1 MSILAPGYA
10 NNTTPFYAGTK
21 CGNITQTETYTTSG
35 AQPVTVGFTDPA
47 TWSDTQSF
55 TSEDTLTWTCQTT
68 GIYILKFNQTVDVT
82 NNYTPPD
89 SAITVIPTTAFFL
102 DISGTLTA
110 PQTGNAI
117 LHSSVG
123 TQSSVTASEL
133 APTSDVLMVTFVTPV
148 GFLTNTVIPGGPWN
162 LSIWAS
168 TTDETELNTMYLSV
182 YEVDVDGVSDPVLI
196 FDGTTGT
203 PFIVNTNAVVNYNN
217 TVTLPTFEV
226 ASITR
231 RLQFRLYANF
241 GVASSISFYTR
252 NLTTSSL
259 TTTVSQ
265 DVVPLTRDTV
275 DARITVT
282 SATTEFNQVFASS
295 IPIAMTQTVGQTLT
309 YSTSVNAIAN
319 VYKGDT
325 IECSLTSILGNV
337 IVTSGQTTLPMP
349 SNTLQWNLL
358 AEGPYGNPNVIAE
371 PAPMMMSVP
380 VVVSENEDRGPIIT
394 STTEISQE
402 VINLRASS

>member
-1 MSILAPGYA
+1 
-10 NNTTPFYAGTK
+10 
-21 CGNITQTETYTTSG
+21 
-35 AQPVTVGFTDPA
+35 
-47 TWSDTQSF
+47 
-55 TSEDTLTWTCQTT
+55 
-68 GIYILKFNQTVDVT
+68 
-82 NNYTPPD
+82 
-89 SAITVIPTTAFFL
+89 
-102 DISGTLTA
+102 
-110 PQTGNAI
+110 
-117 LHSSVG
+117 
-123 TQSSVTASEL
+123 
-133 APTSDVLMVTFVTPV
+133 MVTFVTPV

-337 IVTSGQTTLPMP
+337 IVTSGQTTLPAP
-349 SNTLQWNLL
+349 ANTLQWNLL
-358 AEGPYGNPNVIAE
+358 AEGPYGNPDVIVE

>member
-1 MSILAPGYA
+1 MSSVLPGWA
-10 NNTTPFYAGTK
+10 SSTTPFYAGVR
-21 CGNITQTETYTTSG
+21 CGNITQTTTFNTTG
-35 AQPVTVGFTDPA
+35 TAPVLIGFTDPA

-55 TSEDTLTWTCQTT
+55 TTDYGFTWTCQTS
-68 GIYILKFNQTVDVT
+68 GVYNLRFNQTVDVT
-82 NNYTPPD
+82 NDYTPPD

-102 DISGTLTA
+102 DVSGTLTA
-110 PQTGNAI
+110 PQIGDAI
-117 LHSSVG
+117 LHPSVG

-148 GFLTNTVIPGGPWN
+148 GFLTSTVIPGGSWN

-168 TTDETELNTMYLSV
+168 TTDEDELNTMYLRV

-196 FDGTTGT
+196 FDGGAGT
-203 PFIVNTNAVVNYNN
+203 PFIVNTTAIVNYNN

-226 ASITR
+226 ASLTR

-241 GVASSISFYTR
+241 GVASSISVYAR
-252 NLTTSSL
+252 DLTTSSL

-295 IPIAMTQTVGQTLT
+295 IPIAMTQTVGETLT
-309 YSTSVNAIAN
+309 YSTSVNAVAN
-319 VYKGDT
+319 LYAGDT
-325 IECSLTSILGNV
+325 IECSIASILGNV
-337 IVTSGQTTLPMP
+337 IVTSGQTVLPSP
-349 SNTLQWNLL
+349 PNTLQWNLL
-358 AEGPYGNPNVIAE
+358 AEGAYGNPNVIVAPE
-371 PAPMMMSVP
+371 PMLMSIPIVP
-380 VVVSENEDRGPIIT
+380 TIVEDLVVEEPRPT
-394 STTEISQE
+394 LETLEIRD
-402 VINLRASS
+402 L